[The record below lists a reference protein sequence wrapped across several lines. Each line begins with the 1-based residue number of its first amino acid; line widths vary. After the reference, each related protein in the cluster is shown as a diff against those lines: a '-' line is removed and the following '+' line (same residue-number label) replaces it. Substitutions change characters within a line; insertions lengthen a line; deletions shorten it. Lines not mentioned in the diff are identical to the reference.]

1 MIYTKI
7 YTHLCYFGS
16 RFTLKSAKAPTHDQ
30 LHILCSDIYSNFQLC
45 GALITGWQ
53 RAHFTRVPAGKNPI
67 GCGFGCEFVPA
78 GMGAGLILN
87 PTGFF
92 SRV

>member
-45 GALITGWQ
+45 GALIT
-53 RAHFTRVPAGKNPI
+53 VV
-67 GCGFGCEFVPA
+67 CG
-78 GMGAGLILN
+78 
-87 PTGFF
+87 PT
-92 SRV
+92 